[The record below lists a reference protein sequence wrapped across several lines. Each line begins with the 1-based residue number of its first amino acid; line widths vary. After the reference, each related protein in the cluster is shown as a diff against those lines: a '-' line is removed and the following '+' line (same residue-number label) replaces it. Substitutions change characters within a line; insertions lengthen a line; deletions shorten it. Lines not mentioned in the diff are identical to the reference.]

1 MRTDDPSTIVARRA
15 TYVLTPKGREVLRSN
30 ECCRCAPRWV
40 GLLLE
45 CPLCGTIFGHYVTTP
60 MSMRDR

>member
-1 MRTDDPSTIVARRA
+1 M
-15 TYVLTPKGREVLRSN
+15 YVLTPKGHEVLRSN
-30 ECCRCAPRWV
+30 EHCNCAPRWV

-60 MSMRDR
+60 ISMRDR